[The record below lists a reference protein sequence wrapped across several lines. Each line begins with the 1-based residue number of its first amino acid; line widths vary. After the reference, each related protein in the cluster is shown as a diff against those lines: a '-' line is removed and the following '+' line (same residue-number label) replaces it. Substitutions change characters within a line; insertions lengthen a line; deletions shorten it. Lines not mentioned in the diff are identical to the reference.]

1 MTKIIGIE
9 NTERINAELE
19 QLMEEVKKRTKTTI
33 TGVKI
38 PELTEINTIDG
49 TEIVIAV

>member
-19 QLMEEVKKRTKTTI
+19 QLMEEVKKWLNL
-33 TGVKI
+33 
-38 PELTEINTIDG
+38 LT
-49 TEIVIAV
+49 